1 MPVNMYDER
10 FKISIAYSESDKQ
23 FFLEIV
29 HAGIERGLISL
40 ASALG
45 DKIKTVKFTSIDLSV
60 GGQGQ
65 NLVPEVQ
72 SRGTEM
78 SAQGLGHVSSAGI

>member
-40 ASALG
+40 ASSLG
-45 DKIKTVKFTSIDLSV
+45 DKIKDVKFASVELSV
-60 GGQGQ
+60 GSQGQ
-65 NLVPEVQ
+65 DFVPEVQ
-72 SRGTEM
+72 AHGTEI
-78 SAQGLGHVSSAGI
+78 SAQSLGHITSAGI